1 MLIKSFTYVCLGLV
15 AISGASWAQAGKHE
29 ARIKADALSIEDKVI
44 AWRRDIHEHPE
55 LSNRE
60 FRTSKLVAEHL
71 RSLGMEVKTGVAHTG
86 VVGVLKG
93 GKPGPVVALRADMDA
108 LPVIEVVDVPYA
120 SKVKSTYNGQDV
132 GVMHACG
139 HDNHVAI
146 LMGAAEVLAGMKDE
160 LRGTVKFIFQ
170 PAEEGT
176 PQGEEGGAKMMVAE
190 GALKN
195 PDVDAIFGLHITQ
208 GWAVGEIGF
217 RSMGMMASS
226 EKFEIKVTGSQ
237 THAAQPWRGV
247 DPIVVGSQIVLGLQT
262 IASRQINST
271 LAPAIISIGMFHG
284 GVRNNIIPDT
294 VMMTGTIRTFDE
306 GMKQQIH
313 ERIERTATSIAESAG
328 ATAEV
333 TIYPG
338 YPVTFNDPQLT
349 GAMTPT
355 LERIYGKDFISE
367 APRVTGAEDFSFFQ
381 NEIPGFY
388 FFIGARPRGIPRD
401 QAVVNHSP
409 KFFVDEGALLP
420 GVRAMT
426 SLAADYLEMNAK

>member
-349 GAMTPT
+349 EAMTPT

>member
-44 AWRRDIHEHPE
+44 AWRRDFHEHPE

-190 GALKN
+190 GALKS

>member
-44 AWRRDIHEHPE
+44 AWRRDFHEHPE

-367 APRVTGAEDFSFFQ
+367 APRVTGAEDFSFFH

>member
-1 MLIKSFTYVCLGLV
+1 
-15 AISGASWAQAGKHE
+15 
-29 ARIKADALSIEDKVI
+29 
-44 AWRRDIHEHPE
+44 
-55 LSNRE
+55 
-60 FRTSKLVAEHL
+60 
-71 RSLGMEVKTGVAHTG
+71 
-86 VVGVLKG
+86 
-93 GKPGPVVALRADMDA
+93 
-108 LPVIEVVDVPYA
+108 
-120 SKVKSTYNGQDV
+120 
-132 GVMHACG
+132 
-139 HDNHVAI
+139 
-146 LMGAAEVLAGMKDE
+146 MKDE

>member
-146 LMGAAEVLAGMKDE
+146 LMGAAEILAGMKGE

-190 GALKN
+190 GVLKN

>member
-237 THAAQPWRGV
+237 THAAQPWRVV